1 MSNTATITK
10 ESVTQTGNL
19 YNITL
24 KVVINDGA
32 ADVLDFNIS
41 VKYNTNAPDMSAI
54 MDTLKNQIKEKWD
67 VYVAN
72 KVIFDATVLTNG
84 IASLQGQVNSYIN

>member
-1 MSNTATITK
+1 MANTATITK

-32 ADVLDFNIS
+32 ADVLDFTIGAR
-41 VKYNTNAPDMSAI
+41 YNPNAPDMGALMSALQ
-54 MDTLKNQIKEKWD
+54 DQIKDKWD
-67 VYVAN
+67 NYVDNQA
-72 KVIFDATVLTNG
+72 IFDAVVLDTGVG
-84 IASLQGQVNSYIN
+84 ILQGQVNSYIN